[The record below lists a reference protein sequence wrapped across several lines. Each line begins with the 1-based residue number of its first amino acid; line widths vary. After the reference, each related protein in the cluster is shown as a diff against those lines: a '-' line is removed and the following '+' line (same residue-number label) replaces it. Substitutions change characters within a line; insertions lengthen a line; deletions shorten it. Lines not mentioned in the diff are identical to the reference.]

1 MKSETNIERGESKRF
16 TLSELAAETGLP
28 ERTIRYYIA
37 RGVMAGPLRNGR
49 GAVYTKEHLGRL
61 QAVRELQGKGLTL
74 AEIARLAETGSV
86 RLPEPQAWWSYP
98 IAPDVTVQVRE
109 GTSPWR
115 TKQVAAAIAEFA
127 RRVATGER

>member
-74 AEIARLAETGSV
+74 AEIARMAETGPV
-86 RLPEPQAWWSYP
+86 RAPEPQLWRSYRT
-98 IAPDVTVQVRE
+98 APDGPVQVRE
-109 GTSPWR
+109 GPNPWPP
-115 TKQVAAAIAEFA
+115 TQLAAALAGLA
-127 RRVATGER
+127 